1 MQNGNIENKIIAACM
16 VFFCLLMA
24 AMVFLTYRVT
34 GRACRCEQVI
44 PAGIQEI
51 DNALDAISHAKDSVS
66 VHSDTTVLG
75 SYRELL
81 ERYGRH
87 PPD

>member
-1 MQNGNIENKIIAACM
+1 MRSGNLENKIIAVCM
-16 VFFCLLMA
+16 VIFCLLMA

-34 GRACRCEQVI
+34 GRACGCGNVI

-51 DNALDAISHAKDSVS
+51 DNVLDAISHAKDSVF

>member
-1 MQNGNIENKIIAACM
+1 MRNIENKIIAACM
-16 VFFCLLMA
+16 VLLCVLMA
-24 AMVFLTYRVT
+24 AMAMLTYRVT
-34 GRACRCEQVI
+34 GRGCTCDDAI
-44 PAGIQEI
+44 PVALQEI
-51 DNALDAISHAKDSVS
+51 DNTLDAIGHAKDSVS